1 MAGRPAPLS
10 PEAPAPA
17 EREVAEAERDVAEID
32 RNLNRIAHLAYHA
45 RQHGRLRELAGVP
58 LDRAAVVLLRQL
70 ADSEPLRPGELANLL
85 AVEASHVTRQ
95 LQHLRKSGY
104 VTRVPD
110 PDDRRAQLVRLT
122 VEGAEAVARI
132 REVKCRT
139 MRMSLTGWSSQDL
152 RRLTGFVDRLVDDLL
167 AAIEAD
173 DGREAAEAHRTL
185 DPM

>member
-1 MAGRPAPLS
+1 MS
-10 PEAPAPA
+10 PSSETLTPA
-17 EREVAEAERDVAEID
+17 ESDVAEID

-58 LDRAAVVLLRQL
+58 LDRAAVVLLRQI

-85 AVEASHVTRQ
+85 AVEASHITRQ
-95 LQHLRKSGY
+95 VQHLQRAGY

-122 VEGAEAVARI
+122 VAGAEAVARI

-139 MRMSLTGWSSQDL
+139 MRMSLMGWSSQDL
-152 RRLTGFVDRLVDDLL
+152 RRLTGFVDRMVDDLL
-167 AAIEAD
+167 SVIEAD
-173 DGREAAEAHRTL
+173 DGPEVAAAHLTL
-185 DPM
+185 DPV